1 MNKLTILL
9 LLVVSFFLTGC
20 LDVIE
25 EMYLNRDGSGKYSVT
40 IDMSGLFEDEFM
52 KSMIKSSLEQDTTLK
67 LGGGDGGG
75 LPEMDTIIY
84 FKDMPSE
91 QMGGNPDFWKR
102 VHSKIVMS
110 EEKSQFFTS
119 INLDF
124 ASTADIAYLY
134 ENIGKIGESNS
145 QLGGLTGDG
154 GFLPTNVGYTLAK
167 NLLTRKTPKPAE
179 KTEEGEDMEMMKMFL
194 GSANHRI
201 IYHLPGNV
209 KKVTIPNAKTNGKT
223 VTIEAALID
232 IMDGKANMDGTIK
245 FK

>member
-67 LGGGDGGG
+67 LGGNGGG

-110 EEKSQFFTS
+110 ETQGKFFTS

-124 ASTADIAYLY
+124 ASAADITYLY

-145 QLGGLTGDG
+145 QLGGLAGEG
-154 GFLPTNVGYTLAK
+154 GLLPTNVGYILTK

-179 KTEEGEDMEMMKMFL
+179 KATEGEEMEMMKMFL
-194 GSANHRI
+194 GSASFRT

-209 KKVTIPNAKTNGKT
+209 KKVTIPNAKIEGKT
-223 VTIEAALID
+223 VTVEAAMLD
-232 IMDGKANMDGTIK
+232 IMDGKASMDGTIK

>member
-9 LLVVSFFLTGC
+9 LLTVSFFLTGC
-20 LDVIE
+20 LDVVE
-25 EMYLNRDGSGKYSVT
+25 EMYLNRDGSGKYSIT

-52 KSMIKSSLEQDTTLK
+52 KSMIKSSLEQQEADGLN
-67 LGGGDGGG
+67 LGGNG

-84 FKDMPSE
+84 FKDMPAE
-91 QMGGNPDFWKR
+91 QKGGNPEFWNR
-102 VHSKIVMS
+102 VQSKIVMS
-110 EEKSQFFTS
+110 ETQGKFFTS

-134 ENIGKIGESNS
+134 DNIGKIGESNA

-154 GFLPTNVGYTLAK
+154 GLLPNNVGYTFAK
-167 NLLTRKTPKPAE
+167 NILTRKTPKTAA
-179 KTEEGEDMEMMKMFL
+179 KAEEGEDMEMMKMFM
-194 GSANHRI
+194 GSANYRT

-209 KKVTIPNAKTNGKT
+209 KKVTIPKAKIQGKT
-223 VTIEAALID
+223 VMVEAPMLD
-232 IMDGKANMDGTIK
+232 MMDGKASMDGTIK

>member
-9 LLVVSFFLTGC
+9 LFTVSFFLTGC
-20 LDVIE
+20 LDVVE
-25 EMYLNRDGSGKYSVT
+25 EMHLNRNGSGKYSIT

-67 LGGGDGGG
+67 LGGANGI
-75 LPEMDTIIY
+75 PEMDTIIY
-84 FKDMPSE
+84 FKDMPAE
-91 QMGGNPDFWKR
+91 QKGSNPEFWNR

-110 EEKSQFFTS
+110 EEKGKFFTS

-124 ASTADIAYLY
+124 ASTADITYLY

-145 QLGGLTGDG
+145 QLGGLAGEG
-154 GFLPTNVGYTLAK
+154 GLLPTNVGYTFAK
-167 NLLTRKTPKPAE
+167 NMLTRKSPKSTEKAE
-179 KTEEGEDMEMMKMFL
+179 GGEDMEMMKMFL
-194 GSANHRI
+194 GSANFRT

-209 KKVTIPNAKTNGKT
+209 KKVTIPNAKTDGKT
-223 VTIEAALID
+223 VTVEASMID
-232 IMDGKANMDGTIK
+232 MMDGKANLDGTIR

>member
-25 EMYLNRDGSGKYSVT
+25 EMYLNRDGSGKYTVT
-40 IDMSGLFEDEFM
+40 IDMSGLFEDDFM
-52 KSMIKSSLEQDTTLK
+52 KSMIKSSLEQDSTMK
-67 LGGGDGGG
+67 LGDGNG

-84 FKDMPSE
+84 FKDMPAE
-91 QMGGNPDFWKR
+91 QMGGNPEFWKR

-119 INLDF
+119 IHLDF

-145 QLGGLTGDG
+145 QLGGLAGEG
-154 GFLPTNVGYTLAK
+154 GLLPTNVGYTFTK

-179 KTEEGEDMEMMKMFL
+179 KAEEGEEMEMMKMFM
-194 GSANHRI
+194 GSANYRT

-209 KKVTIPNAKTNGKT
+209 KKVTIPNAKIEGKT
-223 VTIEAALID
+223 VTIEASMLD
-232 IMDGKANMDGTIK
+232 MMDGKANFDGAIK